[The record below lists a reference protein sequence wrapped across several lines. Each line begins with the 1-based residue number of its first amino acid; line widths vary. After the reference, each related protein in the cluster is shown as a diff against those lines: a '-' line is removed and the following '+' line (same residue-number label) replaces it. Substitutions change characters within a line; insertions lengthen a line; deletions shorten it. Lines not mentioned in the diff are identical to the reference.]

1 LARHRFLS
9 SSREAASP
17 PAGFLLAAS
26 GLVILAS
33 LLLLGG
39 TYLLGTVGRLL
50 VVQDSATN
58 SDAIVVLSGDWG
70 ARLEQGVEL
79 FKGGYAPVL
88 ILAGGGEE
96 GRPAA
101 AEVMKR
107 QAVEM
112 GVPAA
117 SVLLVDGSAS
127 TWEDAVF
134 TRELMARAGLGSAI
148 VVTSPYHQLRASLTF
163 ARVFEGSGIA
173 LSNYPARNDAWQPD
187 SWWRSRSSVHL
198 TMMEL
203 AKLAY
208 YKLSGYL

>member
-1 LARHRFLS
+1 
-9 SSREAASP
+9 
-17 PAGFLLAAS
+17 
-26 GLVILAS
+26 
-33 LLLLGG
+33 LLGG
-39 TYLLGTVGRLL
+39 AHLLGTLGRLL
-50 VVQDSATN
+50 VVQESAKKA
-58 SDAIVVLSGDWG
+58 DAIVVLSGDWG
-70 ARLEQGVEL
+70 VRLDQGVEL

-107 QAVEM
+107 QAVAM
-112 GVPAA
+112 GVPDS

-127 TWEDAVF
+127 TREDAVF
-134 TRELMARAGLGSAI
+134 THELMARSGLKSAI

-163 ARVFEGSGIA
+163 ARAFEGSGIS
-173 LSNYPARNDAWQPD
+173 LTNYPARNDDWQPD
-187 SWWRSRSSVHL
+187 SWWKSRSGFQL
-198 TMMEL
+198 TITEL

>member
-1 LARHRFLS
+1 
-9 SSREAASP
+9 
-17 PAGFLLAAS
+17 LAAS

-39 TYLLGTVGRLL
+39 SYLLGTVGRLL
-50 VVQDSATN
+50 VVQESATR

-70 ARLEQGVEL
+70 VRLEQGVDL
-79 FKGGYAPVL
+79 FNREYAPVL

-107 QAVEM
+107 QAVGM
-112 GVPAA
+112 GVPAS

-127 TWEDAVF
+127 TWEDAVL
-134 TRELMARAGLGSAI
+134 THELMARLGLKSAI
-148 VVTSPYHQLRASLTF
+148 VVTSPYHQLRASMTF
-163 ARVFEGSGIA
+163 ARAFEGSGIS

-187 SWWRSRSSVHL
+187 SWWRSRSGVQL